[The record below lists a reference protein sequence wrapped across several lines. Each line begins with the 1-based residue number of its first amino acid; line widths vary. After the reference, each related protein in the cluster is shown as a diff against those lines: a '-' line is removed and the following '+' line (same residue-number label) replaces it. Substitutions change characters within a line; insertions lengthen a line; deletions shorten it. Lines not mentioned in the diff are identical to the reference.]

1 MSTIDIR
8 RKHALSLPAAKKQT
22 DLMAEHLA
30 EEFSLESTWRGDELH
45 FSRSGVQ
52 GVMKVTKDQVHVTA
66 KLGLLVT
73 LLKGQIEKRL
83 HAHFDEAFDA
93 PASKPAAGKPAAKKT
108 VAKAPA
114 AKKATAKTATPKTTA
129 AKKTPAKTT
138 AAKKAAARR

>member
-8 RKHALSLPAAKKQT
+8 RKHALSLAAAKKQT
-22 DLMAEHLA
+22 NVMAEHLA
-30 EEFSLESTWRGDELH
+30 DEFSLESTWRGDELH

-52 GVMKVTKDQVHVTA
+52 GVMKVTQDNVHVTA

-93 PASKPAAGKPAAKKT
+93 PAAKKAAGTTVSAKSPAAKKATPGAKTARVAKPAAKKT
-108 VAKAPA
+108 A
-114 AKKATAKTATPKTTA
+114 AKKASP
-129 AKKTPAKTT
+129 
-138 AAKKAAARR
+138 RR